1 MLKLFNIMKNNS
13 KSINKQ
19 STDPLPAEAIKSEKP
34 EKMVYIFNMAE
45 DVWPFISTMSNVV
58 EQHAEVEICANL
70 ADRDLFSN
78 VDENNLT
85 IILPKKIDPDFLQY
99 VTQTTG
105 KKKWDILVPNKHSGQ
120 ICLDIIQDRDLFNEL
135 VELANGAKKLV
146 LISYAVSPQL
156 FQLITELKTYGID
169 VYTPEAPTEENAWC
183 VNFFG
188 SKSGIRQLAQKSTA
202 LEPDF
207 VMADGLICVQSLDA
221 SRIAAQKYVKEGGVV
236 LKTNKGHTG
245 MGVLIFRPEDLPK
258 DYQNC
263 QKAILSILKQN
274 DYWDKFPIV
283 VESLININPAVGGG
297 FPSVE
302 FKIQKSGR
310 IEFLYFCGMRMLP
323 DGTFLGME
331 VNEDAITD
339 RISARIIDTGF
350 FIAEQYA
357 SLGYRGYFDVDMV
370 AAKNGQVYVSE
381 SNVRRT
387 GGTHVYQMADNLIGK
402 DFFTDSYI
410 LSNNAYELKAGVRPS
425 FKKVLELLTPVLF
438 NKKTKEGLVIA
449 SANLLTQG
457 VFAYV
462 IFAKNKKKAM
472 EIENK
477 AFALLKSL

>member
-1 MLKLFNIMKNNS
+1 MKNDS
-13 KSINKQ
+13 Q
-19 STDPLPAEAIKSEKP
+19 STDNQQSEPPLLETNKP
-34 EKMVYIFNMAE
+34 EQTVYIFNMAE
-45 DVWPFISTMSNVV
+45 DVWPFISAMSNVV
-58 EQHAEVEICANL
+58 EQRAEVEGCANL

-78 VDENNLT
+78 VDEANLT
-85 IILPKKIDPDFLQY
+85 IITPREIDPDFLQQIY
-99 VTQTTG
+99 HLVG
-105 KKKWDILVPNKHSGQ
+105 KKKWNFLVPNKHSGQ
-120 ICLDIIQDRDLFNEL
+120 ICLDIIQDRNILNQL

-146 LISYAVSPQL
+146 LTSYCVSPQF
-156 FQLITELKTYGID
+156 FQLITELKGYGIE

-207 VMADGLICVQSLDA
+207 IMPDGLICVQVLDA
-221 SRIAAQKYVKEGGVV
+221 SRIAAQKYIKEDGVV
-236 LKTNKGHTG
+236 LKTNKGHSG
-245 MGVLIFRPEDLPK
+245 AGVLIFHPGDLPS

-263 QKAILSILKQN
+263 QKAILNILKQN
-274 DYWDKFPIV
+274 EYWDNFPII
-283 VESLININPAVGGG
+283 VESLVNINPAVCGGL
-297 FPSVE
+297 PNVE

-310 IEFLYFCGMRMLP
+310 IDFLYYCGMRVLP
-323 DGTFLGME
+323 NGIFFGVE
-331 VNEDAITD
+331 INEDIIND

-357 SLGYRGYFDVDMV
+357 SHGYRGYFDVDMV
-370 AAKNGQVYVSE
+370 AAKNGEIYVSE

-387 GGTHVYQMADNLIGK
+387 GGTHVYQMADVLIGK

-425 FKKVLELLTPVLF
+425 FKQMLELMTPILF

-449 SANLLTQG
+449 SASLLTQST
-457 VFAYV
+457 FAYV
-462 IFAKNKKKAM
+462 VFAKNKKKAM

-477 AFALLKSL
+477 MFNLLKSL